1 METTWG
7 SDVVSAGAPVSQP
20 QKKIGGKAP
29 RERADDK
36 QRVLFF
42 SECLL
47 FLFLKNKTR
56 NLTHQSDFSDWSQA
70 YLFGGNTSVLI
81 YLIMTL
87 NRSRMTK
94 YVF

>member
-7 SDVVSAGAPVSQP
+7 SDVISAGAPVSQP

-42 SECLL
+42 VECLL
-47 FLFLKNKTR
+47 FYF
-56 NLTHQSDFSDWSQA
+56 
-70 YLFGGNTSVLI
+70 
-81 YLIMTL
+81 
-87 NRSRMTK
+87 
-94 YVF
+94 

>member
-20 QKKIGGKAP
+20 QKKIGGEAP

-42 SECLL
+42 IECLL
-47 FLFLKNKTR
+47 FYFQRTKLEIE
-56 NLTHQSDFSDWSQA
+56 LTSQISQLEA
-70 YLFGGNTSVLI
+70 KRTCLVVTHPSSFTWLWH
-81 YLIMTL
+81 
-87 NRSRMTK
+87 
-94 YVF
+94 